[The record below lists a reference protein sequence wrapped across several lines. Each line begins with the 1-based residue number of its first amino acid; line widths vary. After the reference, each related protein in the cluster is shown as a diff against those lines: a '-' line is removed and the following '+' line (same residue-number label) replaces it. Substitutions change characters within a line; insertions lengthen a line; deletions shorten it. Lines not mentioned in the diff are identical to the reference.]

1 MEKIKFT
8 FEDAGESVEFF
19 VLEQTKLNGSVYT
32 LVTDSQEDAAEC
44 LILKE
49 TATKDDGESIYEVVE
64 DDTELLA
71 VSKLFEELLED
82 VDIEM

>member
-19 VLEQTKLNGSVYT
+19 VLEQTKLNGSVYI
-32 LVTDSQEDAAEC
+32 LVTDSQEDDAEC

-49 TATKDDGESIYEVVE
+49 TASK
-64 DDTELLA
+64 TER
-71 VSKLFEELLED
+71 VSTRS
-82 VDIEM
+82 